1 MKIEKIVCGAYA
13 ENAYCIDG
21 ELLIDPGDDLPTLA
35 RLAGGIKAILLTH
48 GHFDHMLAAEELQK
62 RTGVP
67 VYVHP
72 LDAPMLSDASL
83 SAYNPEVSSLPQPGH
98 IACTAYPESLFGF
111 RVLHTPGHTPG
122 SVCLYREEEKVLFS
136 GDTLFQAG
144 FGRTDLAGGSMHQL
158 LSSLQT
164 LLALPRDVRVYPGH
178 GESTTIDEECRR
190 YRRGRRNRFG

>member
-21 ELLIDPGDDLPTLA
+21 ELLIDPGDDLPPLA

-122 SVCLYREEEKVLFS
+122 SVCLYHEGEKVLFS
-136 GDTLFQAG
+136 GDTLFRAG

-158 LSSLQT
+158 LSSLRT

-190 YRRGRRNRFG
+190 YRR

>member
-1 MKIEKIVCGAYA
+1 MKIERIVCGAYA

-35 RLAGGIKAILLTH
+35 RIAGGIKAILLTH

-122 SVCLYREEEKVLFS
+122 SVCLYHEGEKVLFS
-136 GDTLFQAG
+136 GDTLFRAG

-158 LSSLQT
+158 LSSLRT
-164 LLALPRDVRVYPGH
+164 LLALPRDIKVYPGH

-190 YRRGRRNRFG
+190 YRR

>member
-1 MKIEKIVCGAYA
+1 MNEERIMKIEKIVCGAYA

-122 SVCLYREEEKVLFS
+122 SVCLYHEGEKVLFS
-136 GDTLFQAG
+136 GDTLFRAG

-158 LSSLQT
+158 LSSLRT
-164 LLALPRDVRVYPGH
+164 LLALPRDVRMYPGH

-190 YRRGRRNRFG
+190 YRR

>member
-1 MKIEKIVCGAYA
+1 MNEERIIKIEKIVCGAYA

-35 RLAGGIKAILLTH
+35 RIAGGIKAILLTH

-122 SVCLYREEEKVLFS
+122 SVCLYHEAEKVLFS
-136 GDTLFQAG
+136 GDTLFRAG

-158 LSSLQT
+158 LSSLRT

-190 YRRGRRNRFG
+190 YRR

>member
-1 MKIEKIVCGAYA
+1 MNEERIMKIEKIVCGAYA

-122 SVCLYREEEKVLFS
+122 SVCLYHEGEKVLFS
-136 GDTLFQAG
+136 GDTLFRAG

-158 LSSLQT
+158 LSSLRT
-164 LLALPRDVRVYPGH
+164 LLALPRDIKVYPGH

-190 YRRGRRNRFG
+190 YRR

>member
-35 RLAGGIKAILLTH
+35 RIAGGIKAILLTH

-122 SVCLYREEEKVLFS
+122 SVCLYREVEKVLFS

-158 LSSLQT
+158 LPSLRT

-190 YRRGRRNRFG
+190 YRR

>member
-1 MKIEKIVCGAYA
+1 MKIERIVCGAYA

-21 ELLIDPGDDLPTLA
+21 ELLIDSGDDLPALA

-72 LDAPMLSDASL
+72 LDVPMLSDASL

-158 LSSLQT
+158 LSSLRT

-190 YRRGRRNRFG
+190 YRR

>member
-1 MKIEKIVCGAYA
+1 MKIERIVCGAYA

-21 ELLIDPGDDLPTLA
+21 ELLIDPGDDLPALA

-122 SVCLYREEEKVLFS
+122 SVCLYNEGEKVLFS
-136 GDTLFQAG
+136 GDTLFRAG

-158 LSSLQT
+158 LSSLRT

-190 YRRGRRNRFG
+190 YRR

>member
-1 MKIEKIVCGAYA
+1 MKIERIVCGAYA

-35 RLAGGIKAILLTH
+35 RIAGGIKAILLTH

-122 SVCLYREEEKVLFS
+122 SVCLYHEAEKVLFS
-136 GDTLFQAG
+136 GDTLFRAG

-158 LSSLQT
+158 LSSLRT

-190 YRRGRRNRFG
+190 YRR

>member
-122 SVCLYREEEKVLFS
+122 SVCLYHEGEKVLFS
-136 GDTLFQAG
+136 GDTLFRAG

-158 LSSLQT
+158 LSSLRT

-190 YRRGRRNRFG
+190 

>member
-158 LSSLQT
+158 LSSLRT

-190 YRRGRRNRFG
+190 YRR

>member
-35 RLAGGIKAILLTH
+35 RIAGGIKAILLTH

-83 SAYNPEVSSLPQPGH
+83 SAYKPEVSSLPQPGH

-122 SVCLYREEEKVLFS
+122 SVCLYHEGEKVLFS
-136 GDTLFQAG
+136 GDTLFRAG

-158 LSSLQT
+158 LSSLRT

-190 YRRGRRNRFG
+190 YRR

>member
-1 MKIEKIVCGAYA
+1 MKIERIVCGAYA

-35 RLAGGIKAILLTH
+35 RIAGGLKAILLTH

-122 SVCLYREEEKVLFS
+122 SVCLYHEGEKVLFS
-136 GDTLFQAG
+136 GDTLFRAG

-158 LSSLQT
+158 LSSLRT

-190 YRRGRRNRFG
+190 YRR

>member
-83 SAYNPEVSSLPQPGH
+83 SAYNPEVSSLPQLGH

-111 RVLHTPGHTPG
+111 RVLRTPGHTPG
-122 SVCLYREEEKVLFS
+122 SVCLYHEGEKVLFS
-136 GDTLFQAG
+136 GDTLFRAG

-158 LSSLQT
+158 LSSLRT

-190 YRRGRRNRFG
+190 YRR

>member
-1 MKIEKIVCGAYA
+1 MNEERIMKIEKIVCGAYA

-21 ELLIDPGDDLPTLA
+21 ELLIDPGDNLPTLA

-122 SVCLYREEEKVLFS
+122 SVCLYHEAEKVLFS
-136 GDTLFQAG
+136 GDTLFRAG

-158 LSSLQT
+158 LSSLRT

-190 YRRGRRNRFG
+190 YRR

>member
-21 ELLIDPGDDLPTLA
+21 ELLIDPGDDLPALA

-158 LSSLQT
+158 LSSLRT

-190 YRRGRRNRFG
+190 YRR

>member
-1 MKIEKIVCGAYA
+1 MNEERIMKIEKIVCGAYA

-35 RLAGGIKAILLTH
+35 RIAGGIKAILLTH

-111 RVLHTPGHTPG
+111 RVLHNPGHTPG
-122 SVCLYREEEKVLFS
+122 SVCLYHEGEKVLFS
-136 GDTLFQAG
+136 GDTLFRAG

-158 LSSLQT
+158 LSSLRT

-190 YRRGRRNRFG
+190 YRR

>member
-83 SAYNPEVSSLPQPGH
+83 SAYNPEVSNLPQPGH
-98 IACTAYPESLFGF
+98 IAYTAYPESLFGF

-136 GDTLFQAG
+136 GDTLFRAG

-158 LSSLQT
+158 LSSLRT

-190 YRRGRRNRFG
+190 YRR

>member
-122 SVCLYREEEKVLFS
+122 SVCLYHEEEKVLFS
-136 GDTLFQAG
+136 GDTLFRAG

-158 LSSLQT
+158 LSSLRT

-190 YRRGRRNRFG
+190 YRR

>member
-21 ELLIDPGDDLPTLA
+21 ELLIDPGDDLPALA

-48 GHFDHMLAAEELQK
+48 GHFDHMLAAEKLQE

-83 SAYNPEVSSLPQPGH
+83 SAYNPKVSSLPQPGH
-98 IACTAYPESLFGF
+98 IAYTAYPESLFGF

-122 SVCLYREEEKVLFS
+122 SVCLYHEAEKVLFS
-136 GDTLFQAG
+136 GDTLFRAG
-144 FGRTDLAGGSMHQL
+144 FGRTDLAGGNMHQL
-158 LSSLQT
+158 LSSLRT
-164 LLALPRDVRVYPGH
+164 LLALPRDIKVYPGH

-190 YRRGRRNRFG
+190 YRR

>member
-1 MKIEKIVCGAYA
+1 MKIERIVCGAYA

-35 RLAGGIKAILLTH
+35 RIAGGIKAILLTH

-158 LSSLQT
+158 LSSLRT

-190 YRRGRRNRFG
+190 YRR

>member
-1 MKIEKIVCGAYA
+1 MNEERIMKIERIVCGAYA

-35 RLAGGIKAILLTH
+35 RIAGGIKAILLTH

-122 SVCLYREEEKVLFS
+122 SVCLYHEGEKVLFS
-136 GDTLFQAG
+136 GDTLFRAG

-158 LSSLQT
+158 LSSLRT

-190 YRRGRRNRFG
+190 YRR

>member
-1 MKIEKIVCGAYA
+1 MNEERIMKIEKIVCGAYA

-136 GDTLFQAG
+136 GDTLFRAG

-158 LSSLQT
+158 LSSLRT

-190 YRRGRRNRFG
+190 YRR

>member
-98 IACTAYPESLFGF
+98 IACTAYPDSLFGF
-111 RVLHTPGHTPG
+111 RVLLTPGHTPG
-122 SVCLYREEEKVLFS
+122 SVCLYHEGEKVLFS
-136 GDTLFQAG
+136 GDTLFRAG

-158 LSSLQT
+158 LSSLRT

-190 YRRGRRNRFG
+190 YRR

>member
-1 MKIEKIVCGAYA
+1 MKIERIVCGAYA

-98 IACTAYPESLFGF
+98 IAYTAYPESLFGF

-158 LSSLQT
+158 LSSLLT

-190 YRRGRRNRFG
+190 YRR

>member
-111 RVLHTPGHTPG
+111 RVLNTPGHTPG
-122 SVCLYREEEKVLFS
+122 SVCLYHEGEKVLFS
-136 GDTLFQAG
+136 GDTLFRAG

-158 LSSLQT
+158 LSSLRT

-190 YRRGRRNRFG
+190 YRR

>member
-1 MKIEKIVCGAYA
+1 MKIERIVCGAYA

-21 ELLIDPGDDLPTLA
+21 DLLIDPGDDLPTLA
-35 RLAGGIKAILLTH
+35 RIAGGIKAILLTH

-122 SVCLYREEEKVLFS
+122 SVCLYHEAEKVLFS
-136 GDTLFQAG
+136 GDTLFRAG

-158 LSSLQT
+158 LSSLRT
-164 LLALPRDVRVYPGH
+164 LLALPRDIKVYPGH

-190 YRRGRRNRFG
+190 YRR

>member
-1 MKIEKIVCGAYA
+1 MKIERIVCGAYA

-35 RLAGGIKAILLTH
+35 RIAGGIKAILLTH

-122 SVCLYREEEKVLFS
+122 SVCL
-136 GDTLFQAG
+136 
-144 FGRTDLAGGSMHQL
+144 
-158 LSSLQT
+158 
-164 LLALPRDVRVYPGH
+164 
-178 GESTTIDEECRR
+178 
-190 YRRGRRNRFG
+190 

>member
-1 MKIEKIVCGAYA
+1 MKIERIVCGAYA

-122 SVCLYREEEKVLFS
+122 SVCLYHEGEKVLFS
-136 GDTLFQAG
+136 GDTLFRAG

-158 LSSLQT
+158 LSSLRT
-164 LLALPRDVRVYPGH
+164 LLALPQDVRVYPGH

-190 YRRGRRNRFG
+190 YRR

>member
-1 MKIEKIVCGAYA
+1 MKIERIVCGAYA

-21 ELLIDPGDDLPTLA
+21 ELLIDSGDDLPALA

-158 LSSLQT
+158 LSSLRT

-190 YRRGRRNRFG
+190 YRR

>member
-1 MKIEKIVCGAYA
+1 MTIERIVCGAYA

-48 GHFDHMLAAEELQK
+48 GHFDHMLAAEEVQK

-122 SVCLYREEEKVLFS
+122 SVCLYHEGEKVLFS
-136 GDTLFQAG
+136 GDTLFRAG

-158 LSSLQT
+158 LSSLRT
-164 LLALPRDVRVYPGH
+164 LLALPRDIKVYPGH

-190 YRRGRRNRFG
+190 YRR

>member
-1 MKIEKIVCGAYA
+1 MNEERIMKIEKIVCGAYA

-158 LSSLQT
+158 LSSLRT
-164 LLALPRDVRVYPGH
+164 LLALPQDVRVYPGH

-190 YRRGRRNRFG
+190 YRR

>member
-21 ELLIDPGDDLPTLA
+21 ELLIDPGDDLPALA

-98 IACTAYPESLFGF
+98 IAYTAYPESLFGF

-122 SVCLYREEEKVLFS
+122 SVCLYHEGEKVLFS
-136 GDTLFQAG
+136 GDTLFRAG

-158 LSSLQT
+158 LSSLRT

-190 YRRGRRNRFG
+190 YRR

>member
-1 MKIEKIVCGAYA
+1 MNEERIMKIEKIVCGAYA

-98 IACTAYPESLFGF
+98 IAYTAYPESLFGF

-158 LSSLQT
+158 LSSLRT

-190 YRRGRRNRFG
+190 YRR

>member
-13 ENAYCIDG
+13 ENAYCING
-21 ELLIDPGDDLPTLA
+21 ELLIDPGDDLPALA

-67 VYVHP
+67 VCVHP
-72 LDAPMLSDASL
+72 LDAPMLSNASL

-122 SVCLYREEEKVLFS
+122 SVCLYHEEEKVLFS
-136 GDTLFQAG
+136 GDTLFRAG

-158 LSSLQT
+158 LSSLRT

-190 YRRGRRNRFG
+190 YRR